1 MADTIL
7 TNRGGHSTIG
17 GASRYTLSDYFLI
30 ISLPAELDEA
40 LNGTKFGN
48 STFDEINKLDSSSR
62 ETITN
67 ILNLGTNAT
76 SITNST
82 ILLGGDD
89 SYVGSISFQ
98 YKTNAWEVTGDP
110 TGSWVHT
117 KNRDRTGTCTLSMN
131 QVAYKGA
138 MLIKIFNIYYNDTTG
153 DNDIVDGFDIYV
165 TDRKGRLLMSA
176 MDCYVQNVPTMEYGS
191 APRDLSWT
199 FNCGRITYEDTI

>member
-7 TNRGGHSTIG
+7 TGRGGHSTIG

-30 ISLPAELDEA
+30 ISLPTTLVNA
-40 LNGTKFGN
+40 LTGSDFGDSN
-48 STFDEINKLDSSSR
+48 FETINNYDSSSR
-62 ETITN
+62 ESVNGTLK
-67 ILNLGTNAT
+67 LNSSN
-76 SITNST
+76 T

-138 MLIKIFNIYYNDTTG
+138 MLIKIFNIYYNDTAR
-153 DNDIVDGFDIYV
+153 DEEIIDGFDIYV
-165 TDRKGRLLMSA
+165 TDRKGRKLMSA

-191 APRDLSWT
+191 TPRDLSWT

>member
-7 TNRGGHSTIG
+7 TKRGQHSTIG

-30 ISLPAELDEA
+30 ISLPAELVEA
-40 LNGTKFGN
+40 LNGKNVGD
-48 STFDEINKLDSSSR
+48 STFDDINNRDSSSR
-62 ETITN
+62 ESITSA
-67 ILNLGTNAT
+67 LNLGTN
-76 SITNST
+76 STNST

-138 MLIKIFNIYYNDTTG
+138 MLIKIFNIYYNDTAR
-153 DNDIVDGFDIYV
+153 DNEIIDGFDIYV
-165 TDRKGRLLMSA
+165 TDRKGRKLMSA

-191 APRDLSWT
+191 TPRDLSWT

>member
-7 TNRGGHSTIG
+7 TGKKHGA

-30 ISLPAELDEA
+30 IKLPSA
-40 LNGTKFGN
+40 LISAINGN
-48 STFDEINKLDSSSR
+48 STSWSQSRNDNIGALISASDSKDVNSLSTS
-62 ETITN
+62 ET
-67 ILNLGTNAT
+67 L
-76 SITNST
+76 
-82 ILLGGDD
+82 LLGGED

-117 KNRDRTGTCTLSMN
+117 KNRDRTGTCSLSMN

-138 MLIKIFNIYYNDTTG
+138 LLIKIFNIYYNDTS
-153 DNDIVDGFDIYV
+153 DSNEILDGFDIYV

-176 MDCYVQNVPTMEYGS
+176 TDCYVQNVPNMEYGS
-191 APRDLSWT
+191 TPRELSWT